1 MEGQEKAG
9 KVRHHRNLTGRVTS
23 VSGAKTVIVA
33 VSRKYLH
40 PTFKKYVTRVKHY
53 TAHDEKS
60 ACGVG
65 DEVRIVE
72 SRPLSATKRW
82 RVAELV
88 QKSRLA
94 E

>member
-1 MEGQEKAG
+1 MEEQQKAP
-9 KVRHHRNLTGRVTS
+9 KVRHQRNLIGRVTS
-23 VSGAKTVIVA
+23 VSGAKTVVVA
-33 VSRKYLH
+33 VSRRYQH
-40 PTFKKYVTRVKHY
+40 PTFKKYVTRVRPY

-65 DEVRIVE
+65 DQVRIVE